1 MRTKKHLLETVFTY
15 NTASKKKL
23 QQSSEWRRCDKE
35 ERKKT
40 WQTKDRQGSRKME
53 TKTGRTATGLRSR
66 DRQQDYTES
75 KRQRVL
81 QEDSEQKTGR
91 KTTKSKRQRVLQEDK
106 NKRQAERL
114 QRVKDR

>member
-1 MRTKKHLLETVFTY
+1 
-15 NTASKKKL
+15 
-23 QQSSEWRRCDKE
+23 
-35 ERKKT
+35 
-40 WQTKDRQGSRKME
+40 ME
-53 TKTGRTATGLRSR
+53 TQTGRTATGLRSR

-114 QRVKDR
+114 QRVKDIHIVPGLGTRSFQKNATFLRSFRSS